1 MGFSL
6 PGFILCRSAAEPGP
20 CALNSDPS
28 AKKGSKGIPSSFW
41 LRRRVAVTQ
50 GMKGEG

>member
-6 PGFILCRSAAEPGP
+6 PHFILCRSAAETGP

-28 AKKGSKGIPSSFW
+28 GQEGFKGNPIQFLVKEEGGCD
-41 LRRRVAVTQ
+41 RRHER
-50 GMKGEG
+50 